1 MFRIKKYIQGS
12 ACSFNLRWFEDSMGL
27 IDENG
32 TVSMFETVLGD
43 EFGLRYKLDRWHNK
57 RFRGIAVKKKEL
69 PAVAA
74 KNLQA

>member
-1 MFRIKKYIQGS
+1 
-12 ACSFNLRWFEDSMGL
+12 MGL